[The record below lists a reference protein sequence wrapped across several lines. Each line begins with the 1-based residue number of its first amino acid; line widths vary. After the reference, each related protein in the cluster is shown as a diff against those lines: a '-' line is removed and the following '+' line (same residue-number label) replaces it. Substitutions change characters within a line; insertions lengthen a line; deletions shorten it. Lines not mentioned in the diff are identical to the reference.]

1 MAGGTRPADA
11 PRETL
16 ELLPLAVARPREA
29 LARAHAVLA
38 DTPTPWDASV
48 ARHVVGI
55 VLRDFGDVNAAI
67 RELRIA
73 LRLARVAGSPER
85 QADVLATLGTAL
97 VLAGRT
103 GSGLATLDAAV
114 AKASGVPAGRVLTRR
129 GGTLLVLGRHR
140 EALGDLRRAVAVLRR
155 AGDTMWEA
163 RALSHL
169 ALTHLALGSTERAD
183 AGFGA
188 AERLFAETNQELES
202 AYATHNRGL
211 VAFRSGN
218 LPVALSYFDEA
229 ARRYESLGTP
239 MPDLSMDR
247 CAVLLTAGLPG
258 DALKEADLA
267 IRDVERAGGQATKKA
282 ELLLTAADAA
292 LAFGDPR
299 IALERAQAARRMFGA
314 QQRAWWHAR
323 AGFVFLQSRYAAGM
337 VSGRLLRDAE
347 QAAARLDALGSDEA
361 PQARLLA
368 GRVAL
373 ALGRAQD
380 ADRNLAAAACIR
392 RRRGPALSRAN
403 GWLAEALRTEAA
415 GSSRCLLNAC
425 RRGSDLLDEYLVTLG
440 ASELRAQA
448 TARGAELA
456 ELAQRRALRSGRP
469 RLLLWW
475 SERWRATALAVP
487 PVRPVDDREL
497 QADLTAVRDVTSRL
511 ERARADGIPVAT
523 LQREQLRL
531 EGAIRARAMRARG
544 SGHLAA
550 DDPFDCAAL
559 LGELGGAT
567 RLIEIVNIG
576 GRLHLL
582 VCGAGRIRHYPAG
595 RAADAAREVDFAR
608 FGLNRLAHGR
618 HVHDGRTGEP
628 GALAILEETGRR
640 LEQILLGPAS
650 RQLGDGPVVIVPPG
664 RLHAVPW
671 ALLPSLRHHVVSV
684 APSARAWLRARA
696 ARPPKRHEVV
706 LVRGPGEGTWGAEVP
721 TLAAEYGGATVLA
734 SGAAPGG
741 GTGTRVTAALGGN
754 GTAGPGGATAAQVL
768 RAIDGARLVHIA
780 AHGTFRADS
789 PLFSS
794 LRMDDGP
801 LTVYD
806 FELLRRAPY
815 RMILPSCDSGLLAPA
830 GADELLGLAST
841 LVPLGTVGIVASVV
855 RVNDKAAAE
864 LMLALHRRLRRG
876 GTLGESLRDAR
887 GDVSDDPVAVAT
899 GWSFLALGAG

>member
-1 MAGGTRPADA
+1 MAGGTRPADT
-11 PRETL
+11 PRKTL

-29 LARAHAVLA
+29 LTRARAVLA
-38 DTPTPWDASV
+38 DAPSPWDASV
-48 ARHVVGI
+48 ARQVVGI

-67 RELRIA
+67 AELRIA
-73 LRLARVAGSPER
+73 LRLARAAESAPR

-97 VLAGRT
+97 VFAGRT
-103 GSGLATLDAAV
+103 SSGLASLDSAV
-114 AKASGVPAGRVLTRR
+114 AKASGVAAGQVLTRR
-129 GGTLLVLGRHR
+129 GGVLLVLGRHR
-140 EALGDLRRAVAVLRR
+140 QALSDLRRAVTVLRR

-169 ALTHLALGSTERAD
+169 ALTHLALGSTDRAD
-183 AGFGA
+183 AAFGA

-211 VAFRSGN
+211 VAFRSGD
-218 LPVALSYFDEA
+218 LPLALSHFDEA
-229 ARRYESLGTP
+229 ARRYEALGTR

-258 DALKEADLA
+258 DALREADVA
-267 IRDVERAGGQATKKA
+267 IGAVERAGGQATKRA
-282 ELLLTAADAA
+282 DLLLTAADAA
-292 LAFGDPR
+292 LAFGEPR
-299 IALERAQAARRMFGA
+299 TALLRAQAARRMFGA
-314 QQRAWWHAR
+314 QQRSWWHAR
-323 AGFVFLQSRYAAGM
+323 AAFAVLQARHAAGM
-337 VSGRLLRDAE
+337 VTVRLLHDAE
-347 QAAARLDALGSDEA
+347 QAAARLDAIGSAEA

-373 ALGRAQD
+373 ALHRARD
-380 ADRNLAAAACIR
+380 ADRNLIAAARIR
-392 RRRGPALSRAN
+392 GRRGPALSRTN
-403 GWLAEALRTEAA
+403 GWLAEALRAEAA
-415 GSSRCLLNAC
+415 GSARTLLHAC
-425 RRGSDLLDEYLVTLG
+425 RRGSDLLEEYLVTLG

-456 ELAQRRALRSGRP
+456 ELAQRHALRSGRP
-469 RLLLWW
+469 RSLLWW
-475 SERWRATALAVP
+475 SERWRATAMAVP

-497 QADLTAVRDVTSRL
+497 QADLTAVRDVTSRI
-511 ERARADGIPVAT
+511 ERARADGTPAAM

-531 EGAIRARAMRARG
+531 ESAIRARAMRARG
-544 SGHLAA
+544 AGNPPLRRVHIRDPDGPRPPAAA
-550 DDPFDCAAL
+550 DDRFDPAVL
-559 LGELGGAT
+559 LGELGTAT
-567 RLIEIVNIG
+567 RLIEIADIG
-576 GRLHLL
+576 GRLHVL
-582 VCGAGRIRHYPAG
+582 VCGAGRIRHFPAG
-595 RAADAAREVDFAR
+595 HTADAAREVDFAR

-618 HVHDGRTGEP
+618 HLHDGRAREP
-628 GALAILEETGRR
+628 GAALAILEETGRR
-640 LEQILLGPAS
+640 LERILLGGAS

-671 ALLPSLRHHVVSV
+671 ALLPALSGRVVSV

-696 ARPPKRHEVV
+696 SPPPERHDVV

-721 TLAAEYGGATVLA
+721 ALAAEYADATVLG
-734 SGAAPGG
+734 GAGA
-741 GTGTRVTAALGGN
+741 
-754 GTAGPGGATAAQVL
+754 GATAARVL
-768 RAIDGARLVHIA
+768 AAIDGAGLVHIA

-806 FELLRRAPY
+806 FERLRRAPY

-855 RVNDKAAAE
+855 RVNDKAAAD
-864 LMLALHRRLRRG
+864 LMLALHRRLRQG

-887 GDVSDDPVAVAT
+887 ADVGDDPVAAAT
-899 GWSFLALGAG
+899 GWSFIALGAG